1 MRIKSR
7 TLPYGRG
14 SVCGSELPSR
24 GSALLAVLWLSAA
37 LSAIAFSVASSVRAE
52 TERASTASEGLRAY
66 YLATGS
72 IERGILWIFWGTQY
86 GGRYYKPPMPW
97 IHFTYPSGAADVE
110 VIPESSK
117 MNVNTAQ
124 PQDLTRLLA
133 ALGVEPDRAQA
144 ITRGIVAWRS
154 LGPEGSPVPSLAP
167 GNSAGGPTFTL
178 PHASFQEIEE
188 LLLVPGMT
196 PDLFYG
202 SYSRDAQGRLFPRGG
217 LRDCLSVYGADG
229 QFDIN
234 TASPALLEALG
245 IDPGQVAA
253 IVAARNASP
262 IHSMAQLATMG
273 LGGPGFQRLTVGG
286 GTVWTLR
293 ATAYPRLEN
302 GQRSDVS
309 RTVSA
314 TIKFLPAEYNPQYQF
329 LRWYDD
335 STSVRFMANPQ
346 NPEARLP

>member
-1 MRIKSR
+1 MRIER
-7 TLPYGRG
+7 QRN
-14 SVCGSELPSR
+14 SR

-37 LSAIAFSVASSVRAE
+37 LSAIALSVASSVRAE
-52 TERASTASEGLRAY
+52 TERASTDSEGLRAY

-86 GGRYYKPPMPW
+86 GGRYYRAPMPW
-97 IHFTYPSGAADVE
+97 IHFTYPSGDADVE

-124 PQDLTRLLA
+124 PQDLIRLLV
-133 ALGVEPDRAQA
+133 ALGAEPERAQA
-144 ITRGIVAWRS
+144 ITQAILAWRAQ
-154 LGPEGSPVPSLAP
+154 GPEGSPLPALTP

-178 PHASFQEIEE
+178 PHTSFQEIED

-202 SYSRDAQGRLFPRGG
+202 SYSRDAQGHLVPKGG
-217 LRDCLSVYGADG
+217 LKDCLSVYGTDT

-234 TASPALLEALG
+234 TASPALMIALG
-245 IDPGQVAA
+245 IDPAQVAT
-253 IVAARNASP
+253 IVARRRMSP
-262 IHSMAQLATMG
+262 FDSTAQLAALG
-273 LGGPGFQRLTVGG
+273 LGGTGLQRLGVGG

-293 ATAYPRLEN
+293 ATAYPRLAD
-302 GQRSDVS
+302 GQRADVS

-314 TIKFLPAEYNPQYQF
+314 TVKFLPPNYTPQYQF

-335 STSVRFMANPQ
+335 STSIRAAANPQ
-346 NPEARLP
+346 NPEAHIPQ